1 MKRESRLRQK
11 PASRPSQSGF
21 GAQFMPISNAEK
33 FKLGH
38 YREPPEVDRNRFLA
52 QSVCGVLMPLAP
64 SPMKKGLFIIFA
76 VVLAPV
82 LLVGLVAL
90 AAGDWRQIGATP
102 SGDQVLVSS
111 VTLQKMACAPPGSGS
126 NIKSPRNCR

>member
-76 VVLAPV
+76 VVLCRAW
-82 LLVGLVAL
+82 LRTRNGSTRATTAANLWSAKRLTATINSDKQRRATL
-90 AAGDWRQIGATP
+90 ARSPET
-102 SGDQVLVSS
+102 SS
-111 VTLQKMACAPPGSGS
+111 
-126 NIKSPRNCR
+126 